1 MIASDKEKH
10 YLSLIAI
17 KDNGGLLFPSED
29 IVRIVVSEKY
39 FKAVVTGIEG
49 HKINASKNLRSKLT
63 VAIIAKQKSF
73 RARY

>member
-49 HKINASKNLRSKLT
+49 HEINASKNLRSIDVVFLWWWLWMGHD
-63 VAIIAKQKSF
+63 
-73 RARY
+73 